1 MNDFK
6 YQNKPEVPDKVITDF
21 KDFGQ
26 VLEKRNAIAKSYSK
40 VKKWTISASIFTAI
54 TVGVIIGLNIK
65 ERENPVIKNQDPIT
79 LAGSFNAQ
87 PVLASIKTKQPEVK
101 VIEEKNKLD
110 VFVNQTAKQNTEE
123 EIVVQKETKSK
134 GDIFAKQEDT
144 LINKKPEQEA
154 NNWFTLSEIPLNKRP
169 SLPTLYVSKLAW
181 PNSLPKKDLVRFPN
195 IDAIYTN
202 LNRQVP
208 IVDGMVYVTNELE
221 TTKPKG
227 FRITGN
233 TFPPG
238 LIRDIHKAK
247 NNSIL
252 LIKDLIL
259 FIPGMGR
266 VSIGDKKIDIT
277 QAQNQNKN

>member
-1 MNDFK
+1 M
-6 YQNKPEVPDKVITDF
+6 
-21 KDFGQ
+21 
-26 VLEKRNAIAKSYSK
+26 
-40 VKKWTISASIFTAI
+40 
-54 TVGVIIGLNIK
+54 K

-169 SLPTLYVSKLAW
+169 SICIQIGLA
-181 PNSLPKKDLVRFPN
+181 
-195 IDAIYTN
+195 
-202 LNRQVP
+202 
-208 IVDGMVYVTNELE
+208 
-221 TTKPKG
+221 
-227 FRITGN
+227 
-233 TFPPG
+233 
-238 LIRDIHKAK
+238 
-247 NNSIL
+247 
-252 LIKDLIL
+252 
-259 FIPGMGR
+259 
-266 VSIGDKKIDIT
+266 
-277 QAQNQNKN
+277 

>member
-6 YQNKPEVPDKVITDF
+6 YQNKPEVTDKVINDF

-26 VLEKRNAIAKSYSK
+26 VLEKRNAIAKSYTR
-40 VKKWTISASIFTAI
+40 VKKWTISASVFTAI
-54 TVGVIIGLNIK
+54 TLGIIVGLNIK
-65 ERENPVIKNQDPIT
+65 ELKNPVIKNQDPIT
-79 LAGSFNAQ
+79 SAGSFITQ
-87 PVLASIKTKQPEVK
+87 PVLASIKTTQPEIK
-101 VIEEKNKLD
+101 VIEAKNKLS
-110 VFVNQTAKQNTEE
+110 VIVNQTVKQNTKE
-123 EIVVQKETKSK
+123 EIVDQKETKSEV
-134 GDIFAKQEDT
+134 GVFENQEDVS
-144 LINKKPEQEA
+144 INKKPKQES
-154 NNWFTLSEIPLNKRP
+154 NNWFTLSEIPINNRP
-169 SLPTLYVSKLAW
+169 SLPTLYISKLAW
-181 PNSLPKKDLVRFPN
+181 PNSLPKKDLVKFPN
-195 IDAIYTN
+195 IDAIYTS

-208 IVDGMVYVTNELE
+208 IVDGMVYVTNASE

-259 FIPGMGR
+259 FIPGKGR
-266 VSIGDKKIDIT
+266 ISIGDKKIEIT
-277 QAQNQNKN
+277 QGKNQNKN

>member
-6 YQNKPEVPDKVITDF
+6 YQNKPEVTDKVINDF
-21 KDFGQ
+21 KGFGQ
-26 VLEKRNAIAKSYSK
+26 VLEKRNAIAKSYTR

-54 TVGVIIGLNIK
+54 TFGIIVGLNIK
-65 ERENPVIKNQDPIT
+65 ELKKPVIKNQDLIT
-79 LAGSFNAQ
+79 SAGSFNPQ
-87 PVLASIKTKQPEVK
+87 PVLASIKTTQPEIK
-101 VIEEKNKLD
+101 VIEAKNKLS
-110 VFVNQTAKQNTEE
+110 VIVNQTIKQNTKE
-123 EIVVQKETKSK
+123 EIVTQKETKSEV
-134 GDIFAKQEDT
+134 DVFANQEDVS
-144 LINKKPEQEA
+144 INKKPKQES
-154 NNWFTLSEIPLNKRP
+154 NNWFTLSEIPINNRP
-169 SLPTLYVSKLAW
+169 SLPTLYISKLAW
-181 PNSLPKKDLVRFPN
+181 PNSLPKKDLVKFPN
-195 IDAIYTN
+195 IDAIYTS

-208 IVDGMVYVTNELE
+208 IVDGMVYVTNALE

-259 FIPGMGR
+259 FIPGKGR
-266 VSIGDKKIDIT
+266 ISIGDKKIEIT
-277 QAQNQNKN
+277 QGKNQNKN